1 MGTLIAMGHSAA
13 ARKVLDALD
22 AELAANAARRGM
34 ELSWSAAENE
44 LREMLANTIDQRQRV
59 EALLAKATDAKVV
72 AKLSAEVRQLRT
84 AVIRLLK
91 EIRTDVT
98 PSESLRTV
106 KARRAARAR
115 WDRENASV

>member
-1 MGTLIAMGHSAA
+1 MGTLMAMRHSAA
-13 ARKVLDALD
+13 ASKVLDALD

-59 EALLAKATDAKVV
+59 ETLLAKATDAKVV

-84 AVIRLLK
+84 AVMRLLK
-91 EIRTDVT
+91 EIRTDAAT
-98 PSESLRTV
+98 PESLTTV

-115 WDRENASV
+115 WDRENAAG